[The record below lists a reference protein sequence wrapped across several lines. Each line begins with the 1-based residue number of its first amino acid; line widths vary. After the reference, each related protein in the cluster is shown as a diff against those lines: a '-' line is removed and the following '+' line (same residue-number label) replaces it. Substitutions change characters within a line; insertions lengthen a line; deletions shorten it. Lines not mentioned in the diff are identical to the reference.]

1 MDLNLLFYDNN
12 QKSLPILDIGNKQG
26 FTDYIDFI
34 KPDEVKYP
42 VMQGIDCFRRKFIV
56 LKMIV
61 NKKQFFQTFF
71 QRYTNGSSWMG
82 CGHYGRNL
90 IDTSGNMSDEQFKL
104 LYDIIQE
111 NEVKLNYNHRLID
124 DALIGK
130 NVYLYKGKK
139 WKAIKII
146 ENQWFES
153 RWNPKYKIC
162 NEITWRKHQEI
173 VNQYELVKN

>member
-1 MDLNLLFYDNN
+1 MYKNLLFYDSSN
-12 QKSLPILDIGNKQG
+12 KSLPILDIGNKQG

-34 KPDEVKYP
+34 EPDEVNYP
-42 VMQGIDCFRRKFIV
+42 VMQGTDRFRRNFIV

-61 NKKQFFQTFF
+61 NKEQFFQTFF
-71 QRYTNGSSWMG
+71 QRYTNGSGWMG

-90 IDTSGNMSDEQFKL
+90 IDTTGNMSDEQFKL

-111 NEVKLNYNHRLID
+111 NEVKLNDNHRLID
-124 DALIGK
+124 NGLIGQ
-130 NVYLYKGKK
+130 NVYLYQGKK
-139 WKAIKII
+139 WKAVKTI

-162 NEITWRKHQEI
+162 HNITWKKHQEI
-173 VNQYELVKN
+173 VNEFS